1 MKITA
6 VAIAALALAVA
17 LAGCGQGTATV
28 SAGGPGWPGASA
40 SSQPQGMVST
50 GPQGKLCVSA
60 GKRPRIT
67 WASRPLRSAGLPRPA
82 QLQQGSFGDR
92 FEVLHARSVDPAP
105 VTIAEAFSRRPV
117 LASAG
122 CGWPGIPEVSY
133 ATREHAR
140 VDSRCGAAVWGAV
153 LKRALLRA
161 GCTQVLRAAYR
172 ANAGRYIGLMAL
184 VNLRDSAGASHVV
197 SLLSP
202 TSAGAA
208 PAGASRSGFL
218 LPLHRPAWLAVLGKG
233 YSEASVYSAG
243 HYVLVTWV
251 ARADGKQPS
260 DDFWN
265 LGQLSGLLD
274 LPSSFAARGHHIPP
288 AVVHIYVRRGH
299 PARCVMP
306 ADVPRYSSLDLVI
319 TGNTRVSYDVPLVPG
334 ATSRSQPSTVTLGS
348 LGGALTSYT
357 DRNVIVFSRP
367 GRYVF
372 HVTPA
377 PRRPCELVVR

>member
-6 VAIAALALAVA
+6 VAVAALVLATAVV
-17 LAGCGQGTATV
+17 GCGQGTATV
-28 SAGGPGWPGASA
+28 SAGGPGRPGAAA
-40 SSQPQGMVST
+40 SSQPRGMVSA

-60 GKRPRIT
+60 GKRPRII
-67 WASRPLRSAGLPRPA
+67 WARRPLRGAGPPRPA

-105 VTIAEAFSRRPV
+105 VTIAEAFSPRPV

-153 LKRALLRA
+153 LKRALRLA
-161 GCTQVLRAAYR
+161 GCSQVLRAAYR
-172 ANAGRYIGLMAL
+172 ANAGRYVGLMAL
-184 VNLRDSAGASHVV
+184 VNLRVSDGASHVV
-197 SLLSP
+197 SLLSAAA
-202 TSAGAA
+202 AGAA
-208 PAGASRSGFL
+208 PAGAGRSGFL
-218 LPLHRPAWLAVLGKG
+218 LPLRRPAWLAVLGRG

-265 LGQLSGLLD
+265 LRQLSALLE

-299 PARCVMP
+299 PSRCVMP

-334 ATSRSQPSTVTLGS
+334 MTSRSQPSTVTLGS
-348 LGGALTSYT
+348 PGGALTSYA
-357 DRNVIVFSRP
+357 DRNVAVFSRP